1 MRTLSSSAV
10 ARGHSRSINLANR
23 FGSELRIARV
33 TAGLTQSRLAALA
46 GVSQQQ
52 VSLAELGDPDVSLEV
67 RCRLAAACG
76 HELGWRLYPV
86 ATVRLRDSGQ
96 MELAQAIVRA
106 AHPTWK
112 PSLEVPVAPGDA
124 RAADL
129 LLVGSTEIIHVEIER
144 ALVDFQAQLRSAQ
157 VKRAALAEHEPR
169 PIRVVLAVPDTT
181 ATRTRLAPFEELIS
195 RTLPARSARVWRA
208 IRSGEALE
216 TDGIL
221 SVRAARRG

>member
-1 MRTLSSSAV
+1 MEMAK
-10 ARGHSRSINLANR
+10 
-23 FGSELRIARV
+23 
-33 TAGLTQSRLAALA
+33 LA

-52 VSLAELGDPDVSLEV
+52 ASLVERGIGDASLV
-67 RCRLAAACG
+67 IRSRLAAACG

-106 AHPTWK
+106 AHPSWK
-112 PSLEVPVAPGDA
+112 ARLEVPVAPGDP

-129 LLVGSTEIIHVEIER
+129 VLASGNEVVHIEIER

-157 VKRAALAEHEPR
+157 VKREALRARDER
-169 PIRVVLAVPDTT
+169 PIRLVLAVPE
-181 ATRTRLAPFEELIS
+181 TRTSRARVAPFEELIS
-195 RTLPARSARVWRA
+195 RTLPARSVQVWRT
-208 IRSGEALE
+208 IRNGEGLG

-221 SVRAARRG
+221 FVRAWRQG